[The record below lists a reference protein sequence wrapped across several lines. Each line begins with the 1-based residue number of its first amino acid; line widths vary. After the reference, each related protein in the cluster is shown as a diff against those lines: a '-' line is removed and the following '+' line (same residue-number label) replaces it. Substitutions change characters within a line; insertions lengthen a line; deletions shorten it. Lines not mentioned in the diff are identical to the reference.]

1 MEVHTPEALLD
12 VVSLGIIGSLSSSSF
27 SERSSSPSSSSD
39 HGFLF
44 FTFLGV
50 PLAPAGF
57 LCFGVPEDYI
67 KTKIKLYIYIKYSAN
82 IYCYQVLSSLAWPA
96 ELWVWLLG
104 WEGRMEKWG
113 NSLLHWSPARYPH
126 QTPSSRLHLPRPDMN
141 TDIIRQRHTLYQ
153 AWHLLVALQ
162 PI

>member
-44 FTFLGV
+44 FTFLGG

-67 KTKIKLYIYIKYSAN
+67 KKKKKNYIHI
-82 IYCYQVLSSLAWPA
+82 
-96 ELWVWLLG
+96 
-104 WEGRMEKWG
+104 
-113 NSLLHWSPARYPH
+113 
-126 QTPSSRLHLPRPDMN
+126 
-141 TDIIRQRHTLYQ
+141 
-153 AWHLLVALQ
+153 
-162 PI
+162 